1 MHRFY
6 AVSLDENR
14 TAFLAP
20 EDARHAA
27 TVLRLKPEDE
37 VEIIWDHHRYAACL
51 TACTPKEASAVLVR
65 QLPDTEPRLRLT
77 LFQGLPKADKMD
89 MIVQKAVELGVHRV
103 VPVLMERSIVRPD
116 EAGMRKKQER
126 WQKIARE
133 ACQQSGRTDDM
144 EVALPVPLS
153 SLSETLTSLDA
164 VAVPWEE
171 AGAVSLRTWQADHAD
186 AISVGILIG
195 PEGGISPGEI
205 ERLQSAGAQ
214 SVTLGPRILRTE
226 TAGLCAVSCL
236 MLLYGEMELPPVRM
250 EASHA

>member
-1 MHRFY
+1 M
-6 AVSLDENR
+6 
-14 TAFLAP
+14 
-20 EDARHAA
+20 
-27 TVLRLKPEDE
+27 
-37 VEIIWDHHRYAACL
+37 EIIWDHHRYAACL

-133 ACQQSGRTDDM
+133 ACKQSGRTDDM

-250 EASHA
+250 EASHV

>member
-1 MHRFY
+1 
-6 AVSLDENR
+6 
-14 TAFLAP
+14 
-20 EDARHAA
+20 
-27 TVLRLKPEDE
+27 
-37 VEIIWDHHRYAACL
+37 
-51 TACTPKEASAVLVR
+51 
-65 QLPDTEPRLRLT
+65 
-77 LFQGLPKADKMD
+77 
-89 MIVQKAVELGVHRV
+89 
-103 VPVLMERSIVRPD
+103 
-116 EAGMRKKQER
+116 
-126 WQKIARE
+126 
-133 ACQQSGRTDDM
+133 M

>member
-37 VEIIWDHHRYAACL
+37 V
-51 TACTPKEASAVLVR
+51 
-65 QLPDTEPRLRLT
+65 RLRLT

-133 ACQQSGRTDDM
+133 ACKQSGRTDDM

>member
-6 AVSLDENR
+6 ALSLDESR
-14 TAFLAP
+14 TAVLAP

-27 TVLRLKPEDE
+27 TVLRLKADDM
-37 VEIIWDHHRYAACL
+37 VEIIWDHHRYAARL
-51 TACTPKEASAVLVR
+51 TACSPKEASAVLVR
-65 QLPDTEPRLRLT
+65 QLPDTEPTLRLT

-89 MIVQKAVELGVHRV
+89 LIVQKAVELGVHQV

-133 ACQQSGRTDDM
+133 ACKQSGRTDDM
-144 EVALPVPLS
+144 EVALPVPLP
-153 SLSETLTSLDA
+153 SLNETFASLDA

-171 AGAVSLRTWQADHAD
+171 AGAVSLRSWQSAHAS
-186 AISVGILIG
+186 AASIGVLIG
-195 PEGGISPGEI
+195 PEGGISPSEI
-205 ERLQSAGAQ
+205 EFLQSAGAQ

-226 TAGLCAVSCL
+226 TAGLCAISCL

-250 EASHA
+250 EVTHA

>member
-1 MHRFY
+1 LHRFY

-89 MIVQKAVELGVHRV
+89 MMEQKAVELGVHRV

-133 ACQQSGRTDDM
+133 ACKQSGRVR
-144 EVALPVPLS
+144 EVPVDLPLAFPAFLE
-153 SLSETLTSLDA
+153 SLAAEEA
-164 VAVPWEE
+164 VLVPWEE
-171 AGAVSLRTWQADHAD
+171 ARSAGPLAFARAHPHPEK
-186 AISVGILIG
+186 ISILIG
-195 PEGGISPGEI
+195 PEGGITPEEI
-205 ERLQSAGAQ
+205 AALPSAFQ
-214 SVTLGPRILRTE
+214 PLTLGPRILRTE
-226 TAGLCAVSCL
+226 TAGLACVSAL
-236 MLLYGEMELPPVRM
+236 LALYGEME
-250 EASHA
+250 